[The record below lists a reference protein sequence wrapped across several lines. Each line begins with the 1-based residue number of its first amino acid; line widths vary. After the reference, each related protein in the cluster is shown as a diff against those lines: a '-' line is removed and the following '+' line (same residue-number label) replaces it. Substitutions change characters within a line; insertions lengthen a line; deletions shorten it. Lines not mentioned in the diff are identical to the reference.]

1 MRYDTEYIL
10 NLQRK
15 YYCSLE
21 ELHLQR
27 NKFTEVTSEQKDQ
40 INRFERRDDK
50 LTKQKRNA
58 TIRKLRSELKELKKT
73 NKQLENK
80 FTDYT
85 NMLSQDESNLK
96 KYNKDDNFKSSEY
109 VDKLRQKLINDNK
122 IK

>member
-85 NMLSQDESNLK
+85 NMLSNDKTNLK
-96 KYNKDDNFKSSEY
+96 TYNKDDNFKSSEY

>member
-1 MRYDTEYIL
+1 MKYDTEYIL

-40 INRFERRDDK
+40 INLLE
-50 LTKQKRNA
+50 KREEKA
-58 TIRKLRSELKELKKT
+58 TTIRKLRNELKQLKKT
-73 NKQLENK
+73 KKQLENK

-85 NMLSQDESNLK
+85 NMLSNDKTNLK
-96 KYNKDDNFKSSEY
+96 TYNEEDDFKSSEY
-109 VDKLRQKLINDNK
+109 VGKLRQKLINDNK

>member
-1 MRYDTEYIL
+1 MKYDTDYTL

-15 YYCSLE
+15 YYSSLE
-21 ELHLQR
+21 ELHLHR

-40 INRFERRDDK
+40 INRLEKRDEK
-50 LTKQKRNA
+50 VTKQKQNA
-58 TIRKLRSELKELKKT
+58 TIRKLRSELKQLKNT

-85 NMLSQDESNLK
+85 NMLSNDKTNLK
-96 KYNKDDNFKSSEY
+96 TYNKEDDFKSGDY
-109 VDKLRQKLINDNK
+109 ADKLRQKLINDNK

>member
-1 MRYDTEYIL
+1 MIYDTEYIL

-40 INRFERRDDK
+40 INRFQKSEDK
-50 LTKQKRNA
+50 LIKQKQNA
-58 TIRKLRSELKELKKT
+58 TIRKLRSELKQLKKT

-85 NMLSQDESNLK
+85 NMLSNDKTNLK
-96 KYNKDDNFKSSEY
+96 THNKDDNFKSSEY